1 MESKEL
7 IHVKFK
13 ATKMATKMATKVY
26 LHLITGATEATEK
39 YTLYPL
45 LLPFKS

>member
-13 ATKMATKMATKVY
+13 ATKMATKVY
-26 LHLITGATEATEK
+26 LHLITGATVATEK
-39 YTLYPL
+39 I
-45 LLPFKS
+45 